1 MPKTLGKRVYFCF
14 HYQDV
19 IDQRVPIVRKHW
31 LSKEDHDDAGSF
43 DGTTWNSASQSGPAY
58 IRRLIDHDLEHTSV
72 TCVLI
77 GTQTYARRWV
87 RYEIIE
93 SIQRRN
99 LLIGVHIN
107 GIPDK
112 SRRTSPPGRNPLEH
126 LALSIADD
134 GTSVKV
140 LQYSS
145 GDWIPFADSP
155 GWSLSKPAPAER
167 RGKSLQ
173 LSTMYRV
180 YDWVTDN
187 GPENFDRWLGVSI
200 E

>member
-1 MPKTLGKRVYFCF
+1 MATSLGTRVYFCF

-19 IDQRVPIVRKHW
+19 VDQRVQVVRKHW
-31 LSKEDHDDAGSF
+31 LSKEDHDDSGSF
-43 DGTTWNSASQSGPAY
+43 DGTIWNNAAQSGPVAV
-58 IRRLIDHDLEHTSV
+58 RRLIDHALENTSV

-99 LLIGVHIN
+99 RLIGVHIN
-107 GIPDK
+107 GIPDR
-112 SRRTSPPGRNPLEH
+112 SRRTSPAGRNPLEH

-134 GTSVKV
+134 GSSVKV
-140 LQYSS
+140 LQYAN
-145 GDWIPFADSP
+145 GDWIPSPDNP
-155 GWSLSKPAPAER
+155 GWPLSKPAPADR

-180 YDWVTDN
+180 YDWAADN
-187 GPENFDRWLGVSI
+187 GPENFDGWLGL
-200 E
+200 